1 NTRKNARTGYLA
13 VLDRKRAHKG
23 SNEDWVNPHDP
34 EAGITK
40 LKDGRTHLAYKA
52 EHAVDLETGAVVAVT
67 VAAGDAGDTATI
79 LETLPQAGE
88 PIAEVACA
96 TNDEKVGERVH
107 PEGPAEAGGR
117 KGYQQK
123 GKVTGRAKGE

>member
-1 NTRKNARTGYLA
+1 MMARPKYGRVLTIAVTNLDDRKIARTSSLA

-52 EHAVDLETGAVVAVT
+52 EHAVDLETGAVVAVRRH
-67 VAAGDAGDTATI
+67 GRRGRH
-79 LETLPQAGE
+79 G
-88 PIAEVACA
+88 
-96 TNDEKVGERVH
+96 NDPGN
-107 PEGPAEAGGR
+107 PSPGG
-117 KGYQQK
+117 
-123 GKVTGRAKGE
+123 